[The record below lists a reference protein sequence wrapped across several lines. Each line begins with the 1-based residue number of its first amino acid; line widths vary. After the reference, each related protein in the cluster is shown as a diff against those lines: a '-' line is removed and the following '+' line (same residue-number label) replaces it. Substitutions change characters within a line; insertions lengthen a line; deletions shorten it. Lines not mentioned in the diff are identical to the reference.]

1 MQNNR
6 IKKLKTFN
14 LSMGFLHLIQA
25 ILMVWLSTDFTIS
38 LTSSYIMGP
47 PGTEL
52 IGTEVLTDLRLG
64 ILVALFMFL
73 SSIAHF
79 SVSTCL
85 WPEGTECCRRDKSGS
100 GGINISRRTKFYWEH
115 EQ

>member
-1 MQNNR
+1 
-6 IKKLKTFN
+6 
-14 LSMGFLHLIQA
+14 
-25 ILMVWLSTDFTIS
+25 MVWLSTDFTIS

-79 SVSTCL
+79 SVST
-85 WPEGTECCRRDKSGS
+85 
-100 GGINISRRTKFYWEH
+100 
-115 EQ
+115 